1 MLRNT
6 TFRNH
11 RFATLLLLAGTVL
24 LNTVLL
30 AGAGTASAKEW
41 AQKMFKATHHEFG
54 HVAQGAKTEYLFEI
68 QNPYEED
75 VHIADIR
82 SSCGCT
88 TPTITKST
96 LKTWEKGAVVATF
109 NTKTFIGQRS
119 ATVTVVFDKPFY
131 AEVQLTVGGYIHS
144 DVDFQPGSVSFGN
157 VDQGA
162 GATQQLA
169 VTYRGRNAWQIT
181 DVRSANRHLEVDL
194 SDAVRTANSVTY
206 RMNVTLKP
214 EAPAGTLMETLN
226 IVTNDPRLPNVSLS
240 VEGKVVPPLSVS
252 PASLFVGVLRP
263 GQTATK
269 QMVISGKQ
277 PFKILSIRCD
287 DPAFQF
293 KTSEVTKKVHL
304 VPVTFTAGSTPG
316 EIQQTIE
323 IETDLPAA
331 GQTTCLARG
340 TIQAGPSEKKPTETA
355 SAAGQI
361 R

>member
-1 MLRNT
+1 MLRSRMFCNL
-6 TFRNH
+6 
-11 RFATLLLLAGTVL
+11 RFATWLLLAGTL
-24 LNTVLL
+24 LIANSQ
-30 AGAGTASAKEW
+30 AASAKEW

-96 LKTWEKGAVVATF
+96 LKTWEKGAVLATF

-144 DVDFQPGSVSFGN
+144 DVDFQPGSVAFGD
-157 VDQGA
+157 VSQGE

-169 VTYRGRNAWQIT
+169 VTYRGTNAWKIT

-194 SDAVRTANSVTY
+194 SDATRTVNSVIY

-214 EAPAGTLMETLN
+214 TAPAGTLMETLN
-226 IVTNDPRLPNVSLS
+226 IVTNDPRLPNVSLT

-277 PFKILSIRCD
+277 PFKIISIRCND
-287 DPAFQF
+287 SAFQF

-304 VPVTFTAGSTPG
+304 VPVTFTAGNMPG

-323 IETDLPAA
+323 IETDLPT
-331 GQTTCLARG
+331 GGKTTCLARG
-340 TIQAGPSEKKPTETA
+340 TIQAAPMETA